1 VGEPAL
7 EKKLV
12 IKIEMAWPEKSS
24 TPTNDNF
31 MDQNRNPFN
40 RRRFIGTLAAAPLAF
55 TAAMAAAHG
64 LSPLHAPVK
73 AGRFV
78 PVMITPYHDDG
89 SIDFDHL
96 DRLVDFYLAC
106 GAKGLFA
113 NCLSSEMYSLKPEER
128 LALAS
133 HVVKRVK
140 GKVPVVACGSF
151 GDTLEQKAEF
161 TKKMHDQ
168 GVQAVI
174 LITGHFAEEKESDE
188 VLVDNFR
195 KFFKLTG
202 KVPLGTYECPS
213 PYKRLL
219 TPAVIKTLIAED
231 RLIYHKDTSLDIE
244 LVRAKLAVTR
254 GTKLEFFD
262 AHAPNAMNSLRAGAA
277 GMSAIAG
284 NCYPDI
290 FAWMCANATDPAKK
304 DKVEWLQKEITRMDD
319 VVSQHYSRSA
329 RYFLQKRGLTI
340 RELTRTNPTPL
351 NDAEKKVLDN
361 AYDTY
366 LGWCRELGITSVRGV

>member
-1 VGEPAL
+1 
-7 EKKLV
+7 
-12 IKIEMAWPEKSS
+12 
-24 TPTNDNF
+24 
-31 MDQNRNPFN
+31 MDQQKPSFD

-55 TAAMAAAHG
+55 TAAMASAHERS
-64 LSPLHAPVK
+64 LFNAPSK
-73 AGRFV
+73 GGRFV

-89 SIDFDHL
+89 TIDFDHL
-96 DRLVDFYLAC
+96 SRLVDFYLAA

-113 NCLSSEMYSLKPEER
+113 NCLSSEMYNLSSDER
-128 LALAS
+128 LSLAN
-133 HVVKRVK
+133 HVVKRVN

-174 LITGHFAEEKESDE
+174 LITGHFAAEKESDE
-188 VLVDNFR
+188 VLVGNFR
-195 KFFKLTG
+195 KFFNLTG
-202 KVPLGTYECPS
+202 KIPLGTYECPS

-219 TPAVIKTLIAED
+219 TPDVMKTLMAEN
-231 RLIYHKDTSLDIE
+231 RLIYHKDTSLDFN
-244 LVRAKLAVTR
+244 LVKAKLAVTK
-254 GTKLEFFD
+254 GSKLEFFD
-262 AHAPNAMNSLRAGAA
+262 AHAPNAMNSLRGGAA

-290 FAWMCANATDPAKK
+290 FVWMCANATDPAKK
-304 DKVEWLQKEITRMDD
+304 DKVEWLQKEMTRMDD
-319 VVSQHYSRSA
+319 IVSQHYSRSA

>member
-1 VGEPAL
+1 
-7 EKKLV
+7 
-12 IKIEMAWPEKSS
+12 
-24 TPTNDNF
+24 
-31 MDQNRNPFN
+31 MDQNRNAFD
-40 RRRFIGTLAAAPLAF
+40 RRRFLGTLAAAPIAF
-55 TAAMAAAHG
+55 TAAMASAKERSLFG
-64 LSPLHAPVK
+64 APPK

-78 PVMITPYHDDG
+78 PVMITPYHEDKT
-89 SIDFDHL
+89 IDFDHL
-96 DRLVDFYLAC
+96 SRLTDFYLAA

-113 NCLSSEMYSLKPEER
+113 NCLSSEMYNLSPDER

-161 TKKMHDQ
+161 TKKMHDT

-174 LITGHFAEEKESDE
+174 LITGHFAAEKESDE
-188 VLVDNFR
+188 VLIDNFR

-202 KVPLGTYECPS
+202 NIPLGTYECPS

-219 TPAVIKTLIAED
+219 TPAVIKTLLAEN
-231 RLIYHKDTSLDIE
+231 RFIYHKDTSLDID

-262 AHAPNAMNSLRAGAA
+262 AHAPNAMNSLRGGAA
-277 GMSAIAG
+277 GISAIAG

-290 FAWMCANATDPAKK
+290 FVWICTNANDPSKK
-304 DKVEWLQKEITRMDD
+304 EKVEWLQKEITRMDD
-319 VVSQHYSRSA
+319 IVSHHYSRSA

-340 RELTRTNPTPL
+340 RELTRTDATPL
-351 NDAEKKVLDN
+351 SDAEKKVLDD
-361 AYDTY
+361 AFTTY
-366 LGWCRELGITSVRGV
+366 MGWCKELGITSVRGV